1 MDYPTTDRRYAG
13 QRKPDNFFQSTNK
26 EVSCIST
33 RLFVPPKPEPHANPN
48 SQIWVPEN
56 AKKKS
61 GNMRSL
67 FIEFV
72 VVIAIMSLVSIVMFP
87 PLLWSWIVLGPLI
100 AVGFYDMYQEKR
112 AVLRNFPV
120 IGHARYLLELIRP
133 EIYQYFVESDT
144 EGVPFD
150 RDQRSLVYQ
159 RAKGERDTIPFGT
172 KEDLYETGYEWVNH
186 SMAPLHHDP
195 KDLRVMVGGP
205 DCTKPY
211 SASLLNISA
220 MSYGS
225 LSKNAILALS
235 KGAKLGNFA
244 HNTGEGGISPY
255 HLEGEG
261 DLIWQI
267 GTGYFGCRDERG
279 RFSPVL
285 YREAATHPSVKMV
298 ELKLSQGAKPGH
310 GGILPAAKLTPEI
323 AAIRKVPMGHDVLS
337 PPGHSAFSTPIE
349 LLEFI
354 ANLRQLSGGKPVGFK
369 LCVGKRREFLAVCMA
384 MVQTGITPDFITVDG
399 GEGGTGAAPLEF
411 SNHVGTPLVE
421 GLIFV
426 HNALVG
432 YSLRKKIRVLASGK
446 VTSGFSV
453 LKRLALGADACSSAR
468 GMMLALGCIQA
479 LKCNSNHCPVGVATQ
494 DPRLMVGL
502 VPTAKSVRVANFHRE
517 TMASLGEMLGA
528 IGLVSP
534 EDLRPWHIVHRVSP
548 TEVRHYGELYDFLND
563 GDLLRQPLPPSYKRA
578 CEGASP
584 ETFGHATFPPSDTEQ
599 SPMHGT
605 SKEYTGNV

>member
-1 MDYPTTDRRYAG
+1 
-13 QRKPDNFFQSTNK
+13 
-26 EVSCIST
+26 
-33 RLFVPPKPEPHANPN
+33 
-48 SQIWVPEN
+48 
-56 AKKKS
+56 
-61 GNMRSL
+61 MRSL
-67 FIEFV
+67 FIQTV
-72 VVIAIMSLVSIVMFP
+72 LAVIVLSLVSIVVNPIF
-87 PLLWSWIVLGPLI
+87 LWSWIVIGPLI
-100 AVGFYDMYQEKR
+100 ALGFYDMHQEKR
-112 AVLRNFPV
+112 AILRNFPV

-159 RAKGERDTIPFGT
+159 RAKRERDTIPFGT

-186 SMAPLHHDP
+186 SIAPMQHDP
-195 KDLRVMVGGP
+195 KDLRVTVGGP

-235 KGAKLGNFA
+235 TGAKLDNFA

-255 HLEGEG
+255 HLAGGG

-267 GTGYFGCRDERG
+267 GTGYFGCRDDRG
-279 RFSPVL
+279 RFSPEV
-285 YREAATHPSVKMV
+285 YRESATLPNVKMI

-323 AAIRKVPMGHDVLS
+323 AAIRKVPMGQDVLS

-354 ANLRQLSGGKPVGFK
+354 AKLRQLSNGKPVGFK

-411 SNHVGTPLVE
+411 SNHVGTPLIE

-432 YSLRKKIRVLASGK
+432 YALRPKIRVLASGK
-446 VTSGFSV
+446 VTSGFSM
-453 LKRLALGADACSSAR
+453 LKRLALGADACNSAR

-494 DPRLMVGL
+494 DPHLMIGL
-502 VPTAKSVRVANFHRE
+502 VPGAKSVRVANFHHE

-528 IGLVSP
+528 IGLASP
-534 EDLRPWHIVHRVSP
+534 VDLRPWHIVHRVSP
-548 TEVRHYGELYDFLND
+548 TEVKHYGELYDFVEE
-563 GDLLRQPLPPSYKRA
+563 GALLRHPLPLSYRRA
-578 CEGASP
+578 CHGASP
-584 ETFGHATFPPSDTEQ
+584 ETFGHAPSPYSQVEQ
-599 SPMHGT
+599 SRLGKAST
-605 SKEYTGNV
+605 EIGLKG